1 MKRLII
7 VFFMLSIVPT
17 LAAADDVDNVK
28 RSVQSLYDALNDGDA
43 DTVAKYFLSEAS
55 QFSRTG
61 QRLTPFFTGTHQLK
75 TQFDTGLKYNVKI
88 RNLDAKVY
96 GDSAVATCYTTGF
109 TAYPDGTVLEGTFR
123 VSAMWIKHANQWKIA
138 HGHISR
144 LQSTKE

>member
-1 MKRLII
+1 MLII
-7 VFFMLSIVPT
+7 FPPMV
-17 LAAADDVDNVK
+17 AADDADSLK
-28 RSVQSLYDALNDGDA
+28 RSVQAFYDALNNGDA
-43 DTVAKYFLSEAS
+43 DKVVKYFLPEAS

-61 QRLTPFFTGTHQLK
+61 QRLTPFFTGTNQLK
-75 TQFDTGLKYNVKI
+75 TQFDSGLKYKVKI

-123 VSAMWIKHANQWKIA
+123 VSAMWIRHANQWKIA

-144 LQSTKE
+144 LQSTIE